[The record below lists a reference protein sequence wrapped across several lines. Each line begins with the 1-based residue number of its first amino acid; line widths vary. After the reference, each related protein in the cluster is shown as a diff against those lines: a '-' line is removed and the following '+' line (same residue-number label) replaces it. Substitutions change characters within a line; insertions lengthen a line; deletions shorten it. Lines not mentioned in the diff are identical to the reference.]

1 MAAPRLAD
9 GPGATRPMTPHRWRL
24 RRRTRETA
32 DTWTLELEPT
42 DGAERGSFAPGQFNM
57 LYAFPVGEVPISIC
71 GYGDDATSLLH
82 TVRAVGAVT
91 EAICELQPG
100 SQLGLRGPYGSAWP
114 LEQAAGG
121 DLLLIAGGL
130 GLAPLRPALQAG
142 LAARGRFREVA
153 LLYGGREPEQL
164 LYREEIDGLR
174 SHPRLQLGVTV
185 DNATAGWTG
194 QVGVVTKLIARAEF
208 DPSNA
213 TCLICGPEVMMRFA
227 IRALRDRG
235 LPAERI
241 FLSIERNMKCA
252 VTQCGRCQFGPTFAC
267 REGPVMRFSDIEQ
280 FFELREV

>member
-9 GPGATRPMTPHRWRL
+9 RPRATRPMTPHPWRL

-42 DGAERGSFAPGQFNM
+42 DGGERGSFAPGQFNM

-71 GYGDDATSLLH
+71 GNGEDGTSLLH

-91 EAICELQPG
+91 EAICQLQQG

-130 GLAPLRPALQAG
+130 GLAPLRPALQAA
-142 LAARGRFREVA
+142 LAARERFREVA

-194 QVGVVTKLIARAEF
+194 QVGVVTKLIARAAF
-208 DPSNA
+208 DPARA